1 MVRSTPTNSVLAIF
15 RKGFGAAARE
25 HLDVLRALFRHTNLL
40 DLPGALFARQ
50 DLLGK
55 VLASYEKHKDEETKT
70 APAARRNARAV
81 CSRVRTVQPLT
92 RRARDLV
99 SMMSTNLRR
108 AARIAVVMCAAGLI
122 ADVTAATGET
132 GEFTLPNG
140 ERSQVPFESLDY
152 TGVARFV
159 WPDGRS
165 YAGDF
170 VDGKPHG
177 YGIEQMPDGATYDG
191 AWADGNRNGA
201 GTARYADG
209 SRYDGAFEQGVRSGQ
224 GLFQS
229 AGGRYR
235 GNWADDAP
243 NGDGRLEYADGATYE
258 GSWGGGRR
266 NGFGTYVRVDGSRY
280 DGDWQNDVPD
290 GFGHLAG
297 ADATTYDGG
306 WRGGQRSGYG
316 AADFGD
322 GFGYEGTWVANVRQ
336 GYGREQR
343 GEAGDYTGEWTADAR
358 SGHGVQRG
366 PRGSFCDA
374 TWANNV
380 VAGPGTCR
388 SDEGVEITGA
398 WHDEV
403 ATNGVIKLRGGA
415 TYEGKLYDPDAQT
428 VDASFVAWLQR
439 AADDGDPTAAL
450 LLERRVSELS
460 RTRAGPRTSRPVAV
474 DRGERRRC
482 GSPISSRTTHRRTVG
497 TGRTRDRPAGVSGGA
512 RLRRSQQPARLSLSG
527 RPFRRK
533 EPRRGAALLR
543 SCARAR

>member
-1 MVRSTPTNSVLAIF
+1 MIA
-15 RKGFGAAARE
+15 GANAA
-25 HLDVLRALFRHTNLL
+25 DT
-40 DLPGALFARQ
+40 D
-50 DLLGK
+50 
-55 VLASYEKHKDEETKT
+55 
-70 APAARRNARAV
+70 
-81 CSRVRTVQPLT
+81 
-92 RRARDLV
+92 
-99 SMMSTNLRR
+99 
-108 AARIAVVMCAAGLI
+108 I
-122 ADVTAATGET
+122 

-191 AWADGNRNGA
+191 AWADGDRNGA

-209 SRYDGAFEQGVRSGQ
+209 SRYDGAFEHGVRSGQ

-229 AGGRYR
+229 TGGRYR

-358 SGHGVQRG
+358 SGHGIQRG

-398 WHDEV
+398 WHNEV
-403 ATNGVIKLRGGA
+403 AINGVIKLRGGA

-439 AADDGDPTAAL
+439 AADDGDATAAL
-450 LLERRVSELS
+450 LLSDAYRNYREPAADPAQADRWLSIAASGGVAEAQYRLAQLTVEQSGLDARAIDLLALAAAQGYGAANNRLGFLYQEGRFVEKNHVEALRCYEAALAQGDANARNNLAWLLATSPRADVRNGARAVVLAQPLAVLFPTAGYLDTLAAAHAEAGDYAAAARAERSAIALDKAAGTTESLRAYERRLTLFE
-460 RTRAGPRTSRPVAV
+460 RA
-474 DRGERRRC
+474 
-482 GSPISSRTTHRRTVG
+482 
-497 TGRTRDRPAGVSGGA
+497 
-512 RLRRSQQPARLSLSG
+512 
-527 RPFRRK
+527 
-533 EPRRGAALLR
+533 EPYREH
-543 SCARAR
+543 